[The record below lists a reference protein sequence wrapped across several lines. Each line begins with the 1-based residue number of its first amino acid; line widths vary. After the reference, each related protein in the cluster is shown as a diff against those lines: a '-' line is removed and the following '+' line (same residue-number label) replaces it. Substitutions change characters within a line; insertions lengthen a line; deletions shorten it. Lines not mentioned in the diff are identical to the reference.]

1 MEIDVNIRDID
12 FFSNKKISNYKVL
25 SKSLGMLCIKIETK
39 NNGTF
44 VIKKNIKKTR
54 NYAAVKY
61 ESKQGFSDPKKPV
74 FRGLCG
80 EAEC

>member
-1 MEIDVNIRDID
+1 MELDVNIRDID

-44 VIKKNIKKTR
+44 VIKKKYKK
-54 NYAAVKY
+54 
-61 ESKQGFSDPKKPV
+61 KQE
-74 FRGLCG
+74 L
-80 EAEC
+80 